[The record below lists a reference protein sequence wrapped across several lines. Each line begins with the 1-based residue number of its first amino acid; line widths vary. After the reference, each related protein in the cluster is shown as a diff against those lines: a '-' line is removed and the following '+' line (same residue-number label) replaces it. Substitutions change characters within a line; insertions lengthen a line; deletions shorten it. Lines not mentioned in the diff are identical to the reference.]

1 MSNARGVNARGALGR
16 YGEELAARRLTE
28 AGMTVLER
36 NWRCGRTGEIDIVAR
51 DGDALVV
58 CEVKTRRAGAFEHP
72 MAAVTPTKADRLRGL
87 ARTLAAGTRRGPTG
101 RRPHRRRG
109 RRPPRA
115 RRTRR
120 GARTGGG
127 LMGFARTCSVALVG
141 VEGVIVEVQADL
153 EPGVAAFTLVGL
165 PDKSLTESKDRV
177 RAAVVNSGAE
187 WPQKK
192 LTVGLSPASVPKAG
206 SGFDLAVACAVLGA
220 SERIDPRM
228 LSDIVMIGELGL
240 DGRVRPV
247 RGILPAV
254 LAAAEAG
261 YEQVVVPEC
270 AAAEASLVPGVSV
283 LGVRTLRQLI
293 AVLADEPVP
302 DEEPDEGRPDP
313 LMAGLRLPGTG
324 AATGMHTVGAAQQD
338 QGHDLADVVGQLAAR
353 TAVEVAAAGGHHLF
367 LEGPPGAGKTMLAER
382 LPAILPSLA
391 KEESLE
397 VTAVHSVAGL
407 LPAGKPLVDVPPYC
421 APHHSATMQALVGGG
436 QGVARPG
443 AVSLAHRGVLFL
455 DETPEFSSQA
465 LDALRQPLEA
475 GHVVIARSAG
485 VVRFPAKFL
494 MVLAANPC
502 PCGRFS
508 RTDDL
513 CECPPAAIRRYQ
525 ARLSGPLLDRVD
537 LRVEVD
543 RVTRSELSQSAA
555 RGESTAVVAERVRA
569 ARERAALRLA
579 GTLWRTNSEVPG
591 RELRSRWHAAPG
603 AMDEAERSLE
613 RGLLT
618 ARGLDRV
625 LRVAWTIADLVGHD
639 RPDAADV
646 NLALQLRTGVPRGMP
661 MAIGALT

>member
-1 MSNARGVNARGALGR
+1 
-16 YGEELAARRLTE
+16 
-28 AGMTVLER
+28 
-36 NWRCGRTGEIDIVAR
+36 
-51 DGDALVV
+51 
-58 CEVKTRRAGAFEHP
+58 
-72 MAAVTPTKADRLRGL
+72 
-87 ARTLAAGTRRGPTG
+87 
-101 RRPHRRRG
+101 
-109 RRPPRA
+109 
-115 RRTRR
+115 
-120 GARTGGG
+120 
-127 LMGFARTCSVALVG
+127 MGFARTCSVTLLG
-141 VEGVIVEVQADL
+141 VEGVVVEVQADL

-165 PDKSLTESKDRV
+165 PDKSLSESRDRV

-220 SERIDPRM
+220 AERIDPRV
-228 LSDIVMIGELGL
+228 LADIVMIGELGL

-247 RGILPAV
+247 RGTLPAV
-254 LAAAEAG
+254 LAAADAG

-283 LGVRTLRQLI
+283 LGVRSLRQLI
-293 AVLADEPVP
+293 AVLTDEPVP
-302 DEEPDEGRPDP
+302 EDEADAPELSRPDP
-313 LMAGLRLPGTG
+313 LLSGLRLPGTD
-324 AATGMHTVGAAQQD
+324 AAAGMHLGPGHQQ
-338 QGHDLADVVGQLAAR
+338 HAPDLADVVGQHAAR

-382 LPAILPSLA
+382 LPTVLPRLTRT
-391 KEESLE
+391 ESLE

-407 LPAGKPLVDVPPYC
+407 LPPGRPLIDTPPYC

-436 QGVARPG
+436 TNSARPG

-455 DETPEFSSQA
+455 DETPEFGVRA
-465 LDALRQPLEA
+465 LDALRQPLES
-475 GHVVIARSAG
+475 GHVVIARSTG

-508 RTDDL
+508 RRDTS
-513 CECPPAAIRRYQ
+513 CECPPSAVRRYQ

-537 LRVEVD
+537 LRVEVEPVG
-543 RVTRSELSQSAA
+543 RAELAG
-555 RGESTAVVAERVRA
+555 RGPGGESTATVADRVRA
-569 ARERAALRLA
+569 ARERATARLA
-579 GTLWRTNSEVPG
+579 GSPWLTNGEVPG
-591 RELRSRWHAAPG
+591 RELRTRWHPAPG

-625 LRVAWTIADLVGHD
+625 LRVAWTVADLVGHD
-639 RPDAADV
+639 RPDATDV
-646 NLALQLRTGVPRGMP
+646 ALALQLRTGVPRGVP
-661 MAIGALT
+661 LTIGALT

>member
-1 MSNARGVNARGALGR
+1 
-16 YGEELAARRLTE
+16 
-28 AGMTVLER
+28 
-36 NWRCGRTGEIDIVAR
+36 
-51 DGDALVV
+51 
-58 CEVKTRRAGAFEHP
+58 
-72 MAAVTPTKADRLRGL
+72 MA
-87 ARTLAAGTRRGPTG
+87 
-101 RRPHRRRG
+101 
-109 RRPPRA
+109 
-115 RRTRR
+115 
-120 GARTGGG
+120 
-127 LMGFARTCSVALVG
+127 FARTCSVALVG
-141 VEGVIVEVQADL
+141 VEGVVVEVQADL

-165 PDKSLTESKDRV
+165 PDKSLIESRDRV

-220 SERIDPRM
+220 GERIDPRV
-228 LSDIVMIGELGL
+228 LADIVMIGELGL

-254 LAAAEAG
+254 LAAADAG

-270 AAAEASLVPGVSV
+270 AAAEAALVPGVSV
-283 LGVRTLRQLI
+283 LGVRSLRQLI

-302 DEEPDEGRPDP
+302 DEEPDDPGRPDP
-313 LMAGLRLPGTG
+313 LLAALRVPGTG
-324 AATGMHTVGAAQQD
+324 AATGMHSGGAARHD
-338 QGHDLADVVGQLAAR
+338 QGHDLADVVGQRSAR

-382 LPAILPSLA
+382 LPGLLPPLTRQ
-391 KEESLE
+391 ESLE

-407 LPAGKPLVDVPPYC
+407 LPAGEPLIDTAPYC

-436 QGVARPG
+436 PGSARPG
-443 AVSLAHRGVLFL
+443 AVSLSHRGVLFL
-455 DETPEFSSQA
+455 DETPEFSSHA

-485 VVRFPAKFL
+485 VVRFPATFL

-508 RTDDL
+508 RTDDF

-543 RVTRSELSQSAA
+543 RVTRAEFDAGA
-555 RGESTAVVAERVRA
+555 RGESTATVADRVRG
-569 ARERAALRLA
+569 ARDRAAARLA
-579 GTLWRTNSEVPG
+579 GTPWRTNSEVPG
-591 RELRSRWHAAPG
+591 RELRSRWRAVSG

-613 RGLLT
+613 RGALT
-618 ARGLDRV
+618 ARGVDRV
-625 LRVAWTIADLVGHD
+625 LRVAWTVADLMGHD
-639 RPDAADV
+639 QPDATDV
-646 NLALQLRTGVPRGMP
+646 ALALQLRTGVPRGVP

>member
-1 MSNARGVNARGALGR
+1 
-16 YGEELAARRLTE
+16 
-28 AGMTVLER
+28 
-36 NWRCGRTGEIDIVAR
+36 
-51 DGDALVV
+51 
-58 CEVKTRRAGAFEHP
+58 
-72 MAAVTPTKADRLRGL
+72 
-87 ARTLAAGTRRGPTG
+87 
-101 RRPHRRRG
+101 
-109 RRPPRA
+109 
-115 RRTRR
+115 
-120 GARTGGG
+120 
-127 LMGFARTCSVALVG
+127 MGFARTCSVALVG
-141 VEGVIVEVQADL
+141 VEGVVVEVQADL

-165 PDKSLTESKDRV
+165 PDKSLSESRDRV
-177 RAAVVNSGAE
+177 RAAVVNSGGE

-220 SERIDPRM
+220 CERIDPRV
-228 LSDIVMIGELGL
+228 LADIVMIGELGL

-254 LAAAEAG
+254 LAAADAG

-283 LGVRTLRQLI
+283 LGVRSLRQLI

-302 DEEPDEGRPDP
+302 DEEPEEHGRPDP
-313 LMAGLRLPGTG
+313 LLAGLRVPGTG
-324 AATGMHTVGAAQQD
+324 AATGMHSLGATQHD
-338 QGHDLADVVGQLAAR
+338 QGHDLADVVGQISAR
-353 TAVEVAAAGGHHLF
+353 TAVEVAAAGAHHLF

-382 LPAILPSLA
+382 LPAILPRLGRS
-391 KEESLE
+391 ESLE

-407 LPAGKPLVDVPPYC
+407 LPPGKPLIDVAPYC

-436 QGVARPG
+436 PGVARPG
-443 AVSLAHRGVLFL
+443 AVSLSHRGVLFL
-455 DETPEFSSQA
+455 DETPEFSSHA

-485 VVRFPAKFL
+485 VVRFPARFL

-508 RTDDL
+508 QMDDF
-513 CECPPAAIRRYQ
+513 CECPPSAIRRYQ

-543 RVTRSELSQSAA
+543 RVTRAQLTQRGA
-555 RGESTAVVAERVRA
+555 RGESTTTVADRVRA
-569 ARERAALRLA
+569 ARERAEARLA
-579 GTLWRTNSEVPG
+579 GTPWRTNSEVPG

-603 AMDEAERSLE
+603 AMDEAERNLE
-613 RGLLT
+613 RGVLT

-625 LRVAWTIADLVGHD
+625 LRVAWTVADLVGHD
-639 RPDAADV
+639 RPDATDV
-646 NLALQLRTGVPRGMP
+646 ALALQLRTGVPRGVP

>member
-1 MSNARGVNARGALGR
+1 
-16 YGEELAARRLTE
+16 
-28 AGMTVLER
+28 
-36 NWRCGRTGEIDIVAR
+36 
-51 DGDALVV
+51 
-58 CEVKTRRAGAFEHP
+58 
-72 MAAVTPTKADRLRGL
+72 
-87 ARTLAAGTRRGPTG
+87 
-101 RRPHRRRG
+101 
-109 RRPPRA
+109 
-115 RRTRR
+115 
-120 GARTGGG
+120 
-127 LMGFARTCSVALVG
+127 MGFARTCSVALVG
-141 VEGVIVEVQADL
+141 VEGVVVEVQADL

-165 PDKSLTESKDRV
+165 PDKSLTESRDRV
-177 RAAVVNSGAE
+177 RAAVVNSGGE

-192 LTVGLSPASVPKAG
+192 LTVGLSPASVPKGG

-220 SERIDPRM
+220 SERIDPRV
-228 LSDIVMIGELGL
+228 LADIVMIGELGL

-254 LAAAEAG
+254 LAAADAG

-283 LGVRTLRQLI
+283 LGVRSLRQLI

-302 DEEPDEGRPDP
+302 EEEPDEVGRPDP
-313 LMAGLRLPGTG
+313 LLAGLRVPGTG
-324 AATGMHTVGAAQQD
+324 AATGMHSFGAAQHE
-338 QGHDLADVVGQLAAR
+338 QGHDLADVVGQISAR

-382 LPAILPSLA
+382 LPAILPRLTR
-391 KEESLE
+391 EESLE

-407 LPAGKPLVDVPPYC
+407 LPPGKPLIDIAPYC

-436 QGVARPG
+436 QGIARPG
-443 AVSLAHRGVLFL
+443 AVSLSHRGVLFL
-455 DETPEFSSQA
+455 DETPEFSSRA

-508 RTDDL
+508 QTDDF
-513 CECPPAAIRRYQ
+513 CECPPSAVRRYQ

-543 RVTRSELSQSAA
+543 RVTRAELTLRGA
-555 RGESTAVVAERVRA
+555 RGESTATVADRVRS
-569 ARERAALRLA
+569 ARQRASARLA
-579 GTLWRTNSEVPG
+579 GTPWRTNSEIPG
-591 RELRSRWHAAPG
+591 RELRSRWHAASG
-603 AMDEAERSLE
+603 AMDEAERNLE
-613 RGLLT
+613 RGVLT

-625 LRVAWTIADLVGHD
+625 LRVAWTVADLVGHD
-639 RPDAADV
+639 RPDATDV
-646 NLALQLRTGVPRGMP
+646 ALALQLRTGVPRGAP
-661 MAIGALT
+661 MAIGAMT

>member
-1 MSNARGVNARGALGR
+1 
-16 YGEELAARRLTE
+16 
-28 AGMTVLER
+28 
-36 NWRCGRTGEIDIVAR
+36 
-51 DGDALVV
+51 
-58 CEVKTRRAGAFEHP
+58 
-72 MAAVTPTKADRLRGL
+72 
-87 ARTLAAGTRRGPTG
+87 
-101 RRPHRRRG
+101 
-109 RRPPRA
+109 
-115 RRTRR
+115 
-120 GARTGGG
+120 
-127 LMGFARTCSVALVG
+127 MGFARTCSVALVG
-141 VEGVIVEVQADL
+141 VEGVVVEVQADL

-165 PDKSLTESKDRV
+165 PDKSLTESRDRV

-220 SERIDPRM
+220 AERIDPHV
-228 LSDIVMIGELGL
+228 LADIVMIGELGL

-254 LAAAEAG
+254 LAAADAG

-283 LGVRTLRQLI
+283 LGIRSLRQLI
-293 AVLADEPVP
+293 AVLTDEPVP
-302 DEEPDEGRPDP
+302 DEEQHEHGRPDP
-313 LMAGLRLPGTG
+313 LLAGLRLPGTG
-324 AATGMHTVGAAQQD
+324 AATGMHSGMGAAQHD
-338 QGHDLADVVGQLAAR
+338 RGHDLADVVGQRSAR
-353 TAVEVAAAGGHHLF
+353 TALEVAAAGGHHLF
-367 LEGPPGAGKTMLAER
+367 LQGPPGAGKTMLAER
-382 LPAILPSLA
+382 LPAVLPPLA
-391 KEESLE
+391 RQESLE

-407 LPAGKPLVDVPPYC
+407 LPPGKPLIDLAPYC

-436 QGVARPG
+436 PGVARPG

-455 DETPEFSSQA
+455 DETPEFSSHA

-508 RTDDL
+508 QRDTL
-513 CECPPAAIRRYQ
+513 CECPPSSIRRYQ

-543 RVTRSELSQSAA
+543 PVTRAELAQRDA
-555 RGESTAVVAERVRA
+555 RGESTQTVACRVRA
-569 ARERAALRLA
+569 ARERATTRLA
-579 GTLWRTNSEVPG
+579 DTPWRTNSEIPG
-591 RELRSRWHAAPG
+591 RELRSRWHAVPG
-603 AMDEAERSLE
+603 AMDEAERNLE
-613 RGLLT
+613 RGVLT

-625 LRVAWTIADLVGHD
+625 LRVAWTVADLVGHD
-639 RPDAADV
+639 RPDASDV
-646 NLALQLRTGVPRGMP
+646 ALALQLRTGVPRGVP
-661 MAIGALT
+661 MALGAPA

>member
-1 MSNARGVNARGALGR
+1 
-16 YGEELAARRLTE
+16 
-28 AGMTVLER
+28 
-36 NWRCGRTGEIDIVAR
+36 
-51 DGDALVV
+51 
-58 CEVKTRRAGAFEHP
+58 
-72 MAAVTPTKADRLRGL
+72 
-87 ARTLAAGTRRGPTG
+87 
-101 RRPHRRRG
+101 
-109 RRPPRA
+109 
-115 RRTRR
+115 
-120 GARTGGG
+120 
-127 LMGFARTCSVALVG
+127 MGFARTCSVALVG
-141 VEGVIVEVQADL
+141 VEGVVVEVQADL

-165 PDKSLTESKDRV
+165 PDKSLTESRDRV

-220 SERIDPRM
+220 AERIDPRV
-228 LSDIVMIGELGL
+228 LADIVMIGELGL

-254 LAAAEAG
+254 LAAADSG

-283 LGVRTLRQLI
+283 LGVRSLRQLI

-302 DEEPDEGRPDP
+302 EEEPEDASRPDP
-313 LMAGLRLPGTG
+313 LLAGLRMPGTG
-324 AATGMHTVGAAQQD
+324 AATGMHSMGAAQLD
-338 QGHDLADVVGQLAAR
+338 HGHDLSDVVGQISAR
-353 TAVEVAAAGGHHLF
+353 TAVEVSAAGGHHLF

-382 LPAILPSLA
+382 LPAILPRLSRQ
-391 KEESLE
+391 ESLE

-407 LPAGKPLVDVPPYC
+407 LPPGKPLIDVAPYC

-436 QGVARPG
+436 QGIARPG
-443 AVSLAHRGVLFL
+443 AVSLSHRGVLFL
-455 DETPEFSSQA
+455 DETPEFNSQA

-485 VVRFPAKFL
+485 VVRFPARFL

-508 RTDDL
+508 VTNDL
-513 CECPPAAIRRYQ
+513 CECPPSAIRRYQ

-543 RVTRSELSQSAA
+543 RVTRAELTGRAA
-555 RGESTAVVAERVRA
+555 RGESTATVADRVREARARAA
-569 ARERAALRLA
+569 ARLE
-579 GTLWRTNSEVPG
+579 GTPWRSNSEVPG
-591 RELRSRWHAAPG
+591 RDLRTRWHSVSG
-603 AMDEAERSLE
+603 AMDEAERNLE
-613 RGLLT
+613 RGVLT
-618 ARGLDRV
+618 ARGIDRV
-625 LRVAWTIADLVGHD
+625 LRVAWTVADLVGHD
-639 RPDAADV
+639 RPDATDV
-646 NLALQLRTGVPRGMP
+646 ALALQLRTGVPRGVP